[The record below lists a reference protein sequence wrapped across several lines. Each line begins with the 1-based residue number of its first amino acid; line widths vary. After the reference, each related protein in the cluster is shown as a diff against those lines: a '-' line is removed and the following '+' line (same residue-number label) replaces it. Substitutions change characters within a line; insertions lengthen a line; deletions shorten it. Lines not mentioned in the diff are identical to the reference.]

1 MAGSLKY
8 GQATA
13 SLVAGKWSAGYR
25 QNTLAAALKEWGT
38 LRCTIR
44 GARHLSGS
52 GVPQEDR
59 TEHHV
64 ANRVG
69 ECTLAPRPSPPPQLA
84 ASVPLRRLWSRAWTG
99 AGMQAAPAVS
109 AVLRYRLATYWLPVA
124 PGRLCWRL
132 LQRREYI

>member
-1 MAGSLKY
+1 MAGSLQY

-13 SLVAGKWSAGYR
+13 SLVAGKWSASSGQHPGGR
-25 QNTLAAALKEWGT
+25 ARGVGT

-44 GARHLSGS
+44 AARHLSDPAYRRKIGRS
-52 GVPQEDR
+52 IMSP
-59 TEHHV
+59 T
-64 ANRVG
+64 RVG
-69 ECTLAPRPSPPPQLA
+69 DVYLGASALTAPTAGGLGALEA
-84 ASVPLRRLWSRAWTG
+84 ALVAGLTG

-109 AVLRYRLATYWLPVA
+109 AVLRHRLATYWLPVA